1 MAVKYKKKIELM
13 VRKPEKDPEELEE
26 PLADCPFCN
35 MPGPETELQCIS
47 CQNILPF
54 DLATG
59 EPRASGAC
67 RRDLRTRC
75 QPSPHPHRCDCSIA
89 PFCHHRA
96 PLPMHLPEGFLG
108 CMVLG

>member
-1 MAVKYKKKIELM
+1 MVLLCRDLVAVKYKKKIELM

-54 DLATG
+54 DVATG
-59 EPRASGAC
+59 AC
-67 RRDLRTRC
+67 MTLNK
-75 QPSPHPHRCDCSIA
+75 
-89 PFCHHRA
+89 
-96 PLPMHLPEGFLG
+96 
-108 CMVLG
+108 